1 MARLFT
7 SGFETQLLSTL
18 PTYHGEANASGITC
32 TSVGTPTVD
41 TSVQRSG
48 AACMNGAT
56 GGANYMNII
65 SPVTVLDRHY
75 YFRGYFRFADATPSS
90 ALTFCTQLGATLT
103 IVVFR
108 LSTAG
113 RIQVLDANSV
123 QVGSDSATLSDN
135 TWHRLEY
142 HLVIP
147 TASTGTVEAKLDGT
161 TFVSSSAVD
170 VNNSVA
176 STTNI
181 RVGHVQTGTI
191 TNVYV
196 DDLAVNDDQG
206 SDQNS
211 WVGEG
216 KVILLK
222 PTADSA
228 IGSGWEAPQT
238 SGSDTT
244 DIYTAVDTTP
254 PVGVLSGAPHSDVDA
269 NNQAYIF
276 NAAANTNSYD
286 ATLETYTAGGIG
298 ASDTI
303 TLVQPL
309 VRASVNSTTGT
320 NTLGITGVSNPAI
333 AEVTGFNLELTAVA
347 AAEPVGWKSF
357 RGTVTY
363 APSVTK
369 GTGPVVRAHKINSS
383 TNANMVDLMGLYVEY
398 VVVSAAAPI
407 PDVITAPIDQA

>member
-1 MARLFT
+1 M
-7 SGFETQLLSTL
+7 
-18 PTYHGEANASGITC
+18 
-32 TSVGTPTVD
+32 
-41 TSVQRSG
+41 
-48 AACMNGAT
+48 
-56 GGANYMNII
+56 
-65 SPVTVLDRHY
+65 
-75 YFRGYFRFADATPSS
+75 
-90 ALTFCTQLGATLT
+90 
-103 IVVFR
+103 
-108 LSTAG
+108 
-113 RIQVLDANSV
+113 
-123 QVGSDSATLSDN
+123 
-135 TWHRLEY
+135 
-142 HLVIP
+142 
-147 TASTGTVEAKLDGT
+147 
-161 TFVSSSAVD
+161 
-170 VNNSVA
+170 NNSVA

-244 DIYTAVDTTP
+244 DIYTAIDTTRPSGSCPALRTRTLTPTTRRTSSTP
-254 PVGVLSGAPHSDVDA
+254 PRTRTP
-269 NNQAYIF
+269 
-276 NAAANTNSYD
+276 T
-286 ATLETYTAGGIG
+286 TRPWRPTRRAGRR
-298 ASDTI
+298 SDTI

-369 GTGPVVRAHKINSS
+369 GTGPVIRAHKMNSF
-383 TNANMVDLMGLYVEY
+383 NQREHGR
-398 VVVSAAAPI
+398 
-407 PDVITAPIDQA
+407 PDGALR